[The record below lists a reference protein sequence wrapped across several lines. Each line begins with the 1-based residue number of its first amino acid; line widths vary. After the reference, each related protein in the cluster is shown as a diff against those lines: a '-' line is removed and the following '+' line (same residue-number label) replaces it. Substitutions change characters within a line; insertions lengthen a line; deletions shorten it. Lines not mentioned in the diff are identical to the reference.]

1 MNNIKGVKVGDE
13 TILID
18 SYYGALETDLVSLIT
33 VKKEEASPSVIV
45 TGYTKDRE
53 VLFKIYSTEVT
64 VYYK

>member
-18 SYYGALETDLVSLIT
+18 SYYGALETDLVSSFF
-33 VKKEEASPSVIV
+33 VKKDEGSPSVIV
-45 TGYTKDRE
+45 IGYTKDKE